1 MAAKDI
7 LLALKK
13 FVFSTNVEHLFR
25 QANSYKLLKKDFTKV
40 SKVGY
45 IGRSTQFLNFCISFR
60 LLLP

>member
-40 SKVGY
+40 SKVGLLFDFKV
-45 IGRSTQFLNFCISFR
+45 ISVDLRNF
-60 LLLP
+60 